1 MTRYVDAADLAGDDG
16 LPDEV
21 KVRAAAEKLAA
32 DKPGLAKR
40 RVAGDVGQGPRGQ
53 PTPPV
58 VDLAEVLRGVVR

>member
-1 MTRYVDAADLAGDDG
+1 M
-16 LPDEV
+16 